1 MQSLMFVFIG
11 SPEDSLNVS
20 LSAFSERIE
29 KRLREKKI
37 SIQFIEKEKLL
48 IGRFDDVSY
57 YVSFLRTKDELKD
70 WYQMAKDFELI
81 IERETIT
88 KDKLLKRYTKLAR
101 SNSNQY
107 QRIHFLIGETIFEE
121 MDKLPNLS
129 IYSFQ

>member
-88 KDKLLKRYTKLAR
+88 KDKLLKRYTKITK
-101 SNSNQY
+101 SNSNKY
-107 QRIHFLIGETIFEE
+107 KRIHLLIVETIIEE
-121 MDKLPNLS
+121 ID
-129 IYSFQ
+129 I

>member
-1 MQSLMFVFIG
+1 MFVFIG

-81 IERETIT
+81 IEGKQLQKI
-88 KDKLLKRYTKLAR
+88 
-101 SNSNQY
+101 NC
-107 QRIHFLIGETIFEE
+107 
-121 MDKLPNLS
+121 
-129 IYSFQ
+129 

>member
-20 LSAFSERIE
+20 LSALSERIE

-88 KDKLLKRYTKLAR
+88 KD
-101 SNSNQY
+101 NC
-107 QRIHFLIGETIFEE
+107 
-121 MDKLPNLS
+121 
-129 IYSFQ
+129 

>member
-1 MQSLMFVFIG
+1 MFVFIG

>member
-20 LSAFSERIE
+20 LSALSERIE